1 MPLFPETGFSSHPA
15 PTTKISLLLSVLIT
29 TPGLHVRGGSGGKC
43 RHRHHRVVALAGYF
57 SNAQLDTTFG
67 TGGRVVTA
75 GFGNNTVVSI
85 SAIALQADAKI
96 VAVGTVGSG
105 HFAVAR
111 YVGQ

>member
-1 MPLFPETGFSSHPA
+1 
-15 PTTKISLLLSVLIT
+15 
-29 TPGLHVRGGSGGKC
+29 
-43 RHRHHRVVALAGYF
+43 
-57 SNAQLDTTFG
+57 
-67 TGGRVVTA
+67 VVTA